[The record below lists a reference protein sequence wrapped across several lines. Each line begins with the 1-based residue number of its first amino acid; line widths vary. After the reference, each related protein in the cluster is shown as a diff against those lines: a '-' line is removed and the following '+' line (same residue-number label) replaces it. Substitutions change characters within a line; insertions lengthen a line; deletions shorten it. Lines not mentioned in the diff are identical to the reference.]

1 MLNNNFFSK
10 LHAIT
15 LLSVIILFS
24 SASFPQQ
31 KVVFVSSPEYIVN
44 VCFQSTG
51 DCNPYTGATFRSLTF
66 TAQFSDF
73 KFVGSYAKGYA
84 AMFGK
89 KDSNYKIGGRQVH
102 GVGKLMEFNICPD
115 WETEKDKWDNKVTA
129 GPNEFSPYLEMQLE
143 STAMDTSGIV
153 PLVETAY
160 IRFNTN
166 FGFHTLEFESHI
178 AKGYIENYSFIFNVS
193 LFKVGK
199 GEDFEIE
206 VPFNGESESGKW
218 IVDFT
223 AVK

>member
-10 LHAIT
+10 QHAII
-15 LLSVIILFS
+15 LLSTIIFFS

-31 KVVFVSSPEYIVN
+31 KVVYVSSPEYIVN
-44 VCFQSTG
+44 VYFQSTG

-66 TAQFSDF
+66 TAQFSEF

-84 AMFGK
+84 AMFGVK
-89 KDSNYKIGGRQVH
+89 NSNYKIGGRQVH

-115 WETEKDKWDNKVTA
+115 WETENDKWDNKVTA
-129 GPNEFSPYLEMQLE
+129 GPNEFSPYLEMQPE

-178 AKGYIENYSFIFNVS
+178 AKGYIENYSFIFS
-193 LFKVGK
+193 LPLKKVGK

-206 VPFNGESESGKW
+206 VPYNGESESGKW

>member
-1 MLNNNFFSK
+1 MS
-10 LHAIT
+10 IT
-15 LLSVIILFS
+15 NLIQKPNSILLLSALILLS
-24 SASFPQQ
+24 SISLPQ
-31 KVVFVSSPEYIVN
+31 KKSVFVSSPEYIIN
-44 VCFQSTG
+44 IYFQSTG
-51 DCNPYTGATFRSLTF
+51 DCNPYTGATFRNLSF
-66 TAQFSDF
+66 TAQFSEF
-73 KFVGSYAKGYA
+73 KFIGSYAKGYA
-84 AMFGK
+84 AMFGV

-153 PLVETAY
+153 PLVETAF

-178 AKGYIENYSFIFNVS
+178 AKGYIENYSFIFDVP
-193 LFKVGK
+193 LFRAGK